1 MIFTIE
7 NSNLKVSVE
16 TKGAQLKSVFS
27 KDTGVEYLWQGDANY
42 WTGRAYNLF
51 PFVGRFA
58 QGKYV
63 VEGKEYAMDRHGFA
77 RGSEFEMVEQTE
89 NSLSF
94 EIKETE
100 QTLAIYPF
108 NFVFTVKFE
117 ILGKKLIVTYHV
129 KNTGK
134 NVMYFGL
141 GGHPGFNVPF
151 DGGKFE
157 DYFVEFACEGNPTQV
172 IANEKGLMTSERKIL
187 SLEGNKIIRLEHS
200 LFDNDAII
208 MQDVCKTVYV
218 KGKNTKR
225 SIKVSYPQME
235 YLGLWHMPKTDAPF
249 LCVEPWMTLPS
260 PDGQPEVF
268 ETKENIGRVE
278 SNQSFSTHFDI
289 EIIE

>member
-7 NSNLKVSVE
+7 NDVIRVSVE

-27 KDTGVEYLWQGDANY
+27 KETGVEYLWQGDAKY

-58 QGKYV
+58 DGKYV

-89 NSLSF
+89 SSLVF
-94 EIKETE
+94 EIRESE

-108 NFVFTVKFE
+108 KFVFTVKFE
-117 ILGKKLIVTYHV
+117 IVGKKLIVTYGV
-129 KNTGK
+129 KNTGD
-134 NVMYFGL
+134 NTMYFGL

-151 DGGKFE
+151 DGGEFE
-157 DYFVEFACEGNPTQV
+157 DYYVEFACEGSPTQV
-172 IANEKGLMTSERKIL
+172 IANEKGLMTAERKVL
-187 SLEGNKIIRLEHS
+187 SLENGKIIRLEHN

-218 KGKNTKR
+218 RGKNTSR
-225 SIKVSYPQME
+225 SIKVSYPEME
-235 YLGLWHMPKTDAPF
+235 YLGLWHMPKTDAPY

-260 PDGQPEVF
+260 SDGAPEVF
-268 ETKENIGRVE
+268 ETKEHIGVVE
-278 SNQSFSTHFDI
+278 KNKTFETHFDI